1 MIFCMAPTSDP
12 SGIPVRNLR
21 RQTPQSKQTVTG
33 SRDAFDIR
41 LITTQKNQINKF
53 MCERLDVSATRS
65 EVYATR
71 SDQRLTH
78 RDNAAANIDVLMR
91 TDVRKHQYK
100 AD

>member
-1 MIFCMAPTSDP
+1 MLYC
-12 SGIPVRNLR
+12 
-21 RQTPQSKQTVTG
+21 
-33 SRDAFDIR
+33 
-41 LITTQKNQINKF
+41 
-53 MCERLDVSATRS
+53 S